1 MGEVVEVVPEF
12 NGERFTAVL
21 IDCHTVDSTVVHV
34 QSSATGALGVI
45 ARRTNEIIRTGGEQ
59 SRSVEIVISSTVE
72 VHVPGIHH
80 DHFVGQA
87 GGDSTIVTVFCHGS
101 TGPVIKCSGSRG

>member
-12 NGERFTAVL
+12 NGERITAVL

-34 QSSATGALGVI
+34 QSSATRALGVV
-45 ARRTNEIIRTGGEQ
+45 AGRSNEIVRTGGEH
-59 SRSVEIVISSTVE
+59 RCSVEVVICSTVE
-72 VHVPGIHH
+72 VHVSGIHH

-87 GGDSTIVTVFCHGS
+87 GGDSTIVTVFGHSTTGS
-101 TGPVIKCSGSRG
+101 VIKGSGSRS